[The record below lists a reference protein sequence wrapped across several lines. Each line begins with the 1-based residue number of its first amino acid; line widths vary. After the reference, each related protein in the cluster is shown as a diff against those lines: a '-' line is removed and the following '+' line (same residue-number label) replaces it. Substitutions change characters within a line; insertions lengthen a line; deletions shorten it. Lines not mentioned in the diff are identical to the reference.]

1 MRHAVLSVGIAAVIG
16 LWTTLLAQAHQERPT
31 ATQTGKV
38 AFKALER
45 AEIEVLG
52 GNEEA
57 AKSVV
62 INNDALTGGLN
73 KLGDDGWRLIAIEQ
87 RHTRPITGPIT
98 GPTGTTYSNPATYIF
113 QRGE

>member
-16 LWTTLLAQAHQERPT
+16 LSTMLLAQAPQDRPKSGPSGNVT
-31 ATQTGKV
+31 
-38 AFKALER
+38 FKALER
-45 AEIEVLG
+45 AEIEGLG

-62 INNDALTGGLN
+62 INNDALTAGLN
-73 KLGDDGWRLIAIEQ
+73 KLGEDGWQLIAIEQ
-87 RHTRPITGPIT
+87 RHTRPITGPK
-98 GPTGTTYSNPATYIF
+98 GTTCSNPATYIF

>member
-1 MRHAVLSVGIAAVIG
+1 MRKAVLSVGIAAIIG
-16 LWTTLLAQAHQERPT
+16 VSTLLLAQAPQDRPT
-31 ATQTGKV
+31 ATQAGKV

-45 AEIEVLG
+45 AEIEGLG

-62 INNDALTGGLN
+62 INNQALTAGLN
-73 KLGDDGWRLIAIEQ
+73 KLGKDGWRLIAIEQ
-87 RHTRPITGPIT
+87 RHTRPIT